1 MALNNANN
9 LTNCK
14 LVVDELVTPYDNYM
28 TYRFK
33 RTLYSS
39 SDIVQRL
46 RQLAHRLRVALS
58 PLLPCTRKDETISN
72 GDDMINISTIAF
84 LLNKLIE
91 PLSWLERVVLINGA
105 LSPTVLFATKAYI
118 FVAVLI
124 TIAHAFVLIYNSEII
139 RKKIAKLVVTA
150 QNNVN
155 NLTDC
160 KIVVDELIIP
170 YNSYMTYRFKR
181 TLYSSSDIVQRLR
194 QLAHRLRVAL
204 DLRHGYLVN
213 RPFA

>member
-1 MALNNANN
+1 
-9 LTNCK
+9 
-14 LVVDELVTPYDNYM
+14 M
-28 TYRFK
+28 TYSLK
-33 RTLYSS
+33 RTLYSN

-46 RQLAHRLRVALS
+46 RKLAHRLRVALS

-72 GDDMINISTIAF
+72 GDGMVNISKITF

-91 PLSWLERVVLINGA
+91 PLLWLERVVLINGA
-105 LSPTVLFATKAYI
+105 LSPTALFATKAYI

-124 TIAHAFVLIYNSEII
+124 TIAHAFVLVYNSEII
-139 RKKIAKLVVTA
+139 RKKIAKLVGTA

-160 KIVVDELIIP
+160 KIVVDELTIP
-170 YNSYMTYRFKR
+170 YDSYMTYSLKR

-194 QLAHRLRVAL
+194 KLAHRLRVAL

>member
-1 MALNNANN
+1 
-9 LTNCK
+9 
-14 LVVDELVTPYDNYM
+14 M
-28 TYRFK
+28 TYCFK
-33 RTLYSS
+33 RALYLSG
-39 SDIVQRL
+39 DIVQRL
-46 RQLAHRLRVALS
+46 RKLAHRLRVALL
-58 PLLPCTRKDETISN
+58 PLLSGTQEDETTSN
-72 GDDMINISTIAF
+72 GDDMVNISKIDS

-91 PLSWLERVVLINGA
+91 PLLWLERAVLINGA
-105 LSPTVLFATKAYI
+105 LSPTAPFATKAYI